1 MTYFAFIIGTAGSGK
16 TALTTAF
23 REYLQQID
31 LDVIAVNLDPGVRV
45 VPYSTEIDVRDWI
58 DYEKVMLDYELG
70 PNAALVASTDL
81 IGTRVFDIKKEID
94 DFNADIVLVDTPGQM
109 ELFAFRETGPIIVN
123 DLSSEKSA
131 LIFLIDP
138 FLSKDPSGYI
148 SVLFLSLS
156 VQCRFNI
163 PNLHVLS
170 KSDLLLDEDIDRI
183 ISWGESPELLI
194 TALEEGTKGLL
205 RITSEELLSVIEN
218 VYTAYAQPIPVSN
231 KTWEGLDILYG
242 ELSRIWSGGIDYITD
257 E

>member
-1 MTYFAFIIGTAGSGK
+1 MAYFAFIIGTAGSGK
-16 TALTTAF
+16 SALTAAF
-23 REYLQQID
+23 REYLQQME
-31 LDVIAVNLDPGVRV
+31 LNVIVVNLDPGVRV
-45 VPYSTEIDVRDWI
+45 VPYSAEIDVREWI

-81 IGTRVFDIKKEID
+81 IGTHVFDIKREID
-94 DFNADIVLVDTPGQM
+94 EFKADIVLVDTPGQM

-123 DLSSEKSA
+123 DLSAEKSA

-148 SVLFLSLS
+148 SVLLLSLS

-170 KSDLLLDEDIDRI
+170 KCDLLLDEHIDRI

-194 TALEEGTKGLL
+194 RALEEETKGLQ
-205 RITSEELLSVIEN
+205 RITSEEILSAIEN
-218 VYTAYAQPIPVSN
+218 VYTAYVQPIPVSS

-242 ELSRIWSGGIDYITD
+242 ELSRIWSGGIDYTT
-257 E
+257 EE